1 MSRNALYAMV
11 PFLVLAGGFMG
22 YQWYAERQK
31 TDRVEIDIGK
41 NGLSLEKK

>member
-1 MSRNALYAMV
+1 MSRNALYTMV
-11 PFLVLAGGFMG
+11 LFLVVAGGFIS

-41 NGLSLEKK
+41 NGLSLERK